1 MFFLISNKNL
11 QECMNT
17 KYLMV
22 KATIRRLHL
31 FENQYR
37 RSWIVNKVVNKKNLS
52 RYNKNQNP
60 SFLN

>member
-37 RSWIVNKVVNKKNLS
+37 RSWIVNKVVNKKKS
-52 RYNKNQNP
+52 ESIQQKSK
-60 SFLN
+60 SFFS

>member
-1 MFFLISNKNL
+1 
-11 QECMNT
+11 MNT